1 MTEAAKTS
9 IFIGVG
15 VLVAVFAF
23 AASREPDEAAPERE
37 SITKIE
43 KPGDVASLQVVSF
56 NDTKGEVDDF
66 KVVYQGD
73 RYVISTKNDY
83 PADAAEQL
91 LDAASSVMDID
102 VINVEESD
110 KSLHA
115 ERGLIDPRD
124 PSVGEDTA
132 ADTVGTRIT
141 MTDGEEKTVADFIFG
156 REVEDRD
163 NVRFVRRA
171 GQDQVY
177 TVELDAAPLST
188 DFAKWIEKDLL
199 RLDPLDVRAISLL
212 DQSVELQRRGFR
224 VAAILNERAR
234 VELKYDPQELEW
246 ALDDLVSFDQVDGQA
261 VSMELADDQELDS
274 TKLNGL
280 KNALDDLKIVDVWKK
295 PTGLADERFLEQS
308 DPAALQDLSS
318 KGYYFDPSKREIV
331 SDQGEVRVD
340 MADGVRYVLR
350 FGRIEGSEAK
360 EVEGAAV
367 GTEEQ
372 DIRRYLWV
380 VAKENLGI
388 FPRPDLKPLPEKP
401 TAPPEFKKEG
411 ASKEEIAVAE
421 GRQKEYERLKAEYD
435 KVEQNNDRKES
446 EYEAK
451 IRGAKKAVAKL
462 NRRFKDW
469 YYVIDNDTYKQI
481 HLGRDDII
489 KAKEAP
495 ADAAAS
501 GVPGG
506 LPGIPGSTGNAV
518 QDAINAAKQK
528 LSDALP
534 PGALE
539 AAAKEAETAKE
550 VEATAPDP
558 ATDATTEDAAP
569 VQQPAATEE
578 SPAPTEKDTSA
589 TPPVEESTPATPA
602 PAETA
607 PAKETPAEPAPAETT
622 PVETTPTEST
632 PAETPAEPAT
642 PAPQPTEG
650 APAETPTTPTE

>member
-199 RLDPLDVRAISLL
+199 RLDPLDVRAVSLW
-212 DQSVELQRRGFR
+212 DY
-224 VAAILNERAR
+224 AIERKRNALGIEFVTGVNDRAR
-234 VELKYDPQELEW
+234 VDLKYDPQELEW
-246 ALDDLVSFDQVDGQA
+246 NLEQLLSFDQVEGQA
-261 VSMELADDQELDS
+261 VDMKLGDDQELDN

-295 PTGLADERFLEQS
+295 PAGLADERFLEQS
-308 DPAALQDLSS
+308 DPTALRDLASR
-318 KGYYFDPSKREIV
+318 GFYYNSREGQII

-340 MADGVRYVLR
+340 MADGVRYILR

-360 EVEGAAV
+360 EVEGAAA

-401 TAPPEFKKEG
+401 TAPPEFNKEG

-462 NRRFKDW
+462 NQRFKDW

-578 SPAPTEKDTSA
+578 SAAPTEKDTSA

-632 PAETPAEPAT
+632 PAETPAEPA
-642 PAPQPTEG
+642 PQPTE
-650 APAETPTTPTE
+650 